1 MKQSV
6 GRVVLLISL
15 NQASSF
21 SWPALAS
28 SSSLDR
34 IDRRYG
40 YGSEIQDVTCFST
53 IIHNNGMSSSV
64 LLYVS
69 GRRDID
75 ENDTKN
81 TKRENYVD
89 RGGKKHMKKSEIDD
103 LVRGMLLMFACNLLS
118 TYHSFANGAHSSVF
132 HHRNRFATCC

>member
-81 TKRENYVD
+81 KKREIYDVD

-103 LVRGMLLMFACNLLS
+103 LVRGMLL
-118 TYHSFANGAHSSVF
+118 
-132 HHRNRFATCC
+132 CC

>member
-1 MKQSV
+1 MKRSV

-21 SWPALAS
+21 SSPALA

-69 GRRDID
+69 GRKDMD

-103 LVRGMLLMFACNLLS
+103 LVRGMLLMFACNLL
-118 TYHSFANGAHSSVF
+118 YISFICKWCPFICISS
-132 HHRNRFATCC
+132 